1 MPVFKYKTFEE
12 ADKALWTFHP
22 DAEYYRQV
30 AALWRFANKLSPI
43 KYPQG
48 VFKFSSIEEANKH
61 RDEFE
66 SAYAKRKQAERMRD
80 KELSSS

>member
-1 MPVFKYKTFEE
+1 MPVFKYKSFEE
-12 ADKALWTFHP
+12 ADRALWNFHP
-22 DAEYYRQV
+22 DAEYYKQV

-48 VFKFSSIEEANKH
+48 VFKFRSIEEANKH

-66 SAYAKRKQAERMRD
+66 LVHAKKVRARRSLEKN
-80 KELSSS
+80 KSYF